1 MDVHHDKIT
10 TLASKSS
17 FVLKLSFT
25 AMFFP
30 YTKMSENNKTKKEDT
45 IFTQVQCLTSSQ
57 QRNIKLQFK
66 TCTDHKL
73 KCSQVLIVSEN
84 YFSNRKSV
92 IMDKLKDTWAYQA
105 SKHLAIFA

>member
-25 AMFFP
+25 VMFFR
-30 YTKMSENNKTKKEDT
+30 YTEMSENNKTKKEDT

-66 TCTDHKL
+66 TCTDHNL
-73 KCSQVLIVSEN
+73 NVH
-84 YFSNRKSV
+84 KSSLYWK
-92 IMDKLKDTWAYQA
+92 ITSLMGNLSLW
-105 SKHLAIFA
+105 IN